1 MKLSIK
7 PVEVSYVSQ
16 IWDTV
21 EPFLVESIN
30 KSEGAADY
38 NISHVQMYATS
49 GTWVLLVAVDEQNV
63 IHGAMTVSFLNYPLN
78 RVAFITTTGGK
89 FIIDQDTFSQLSAI
103 VKGYGATK
111 IQALCRDSM
120 VRLLQKQG
128 FEPRTTLVEAKL

>member
-1 MKLSIK
+1 MKLSIR
-7 PVEVSYVSQ
+7 PVEANYVSQ
-16 IWDTV
+16 IWQTV

-38 NISHVQMYATS
+38 NISHVQMYLTS
-49 GTWVLLVAVDEQNV
+49 GTWVLLVAIDEQNV

-78 RVAFITTTGGK
+78 RIAFVTATGGK
-89 FIIDQDTFSQLSAI
+89 FIVDEDTFSQLSVIA
-103 VKGYGATK
+103 KGYGATK

-128 FEPRTTLVEAKL
+128 FTPLTTLVEAKL